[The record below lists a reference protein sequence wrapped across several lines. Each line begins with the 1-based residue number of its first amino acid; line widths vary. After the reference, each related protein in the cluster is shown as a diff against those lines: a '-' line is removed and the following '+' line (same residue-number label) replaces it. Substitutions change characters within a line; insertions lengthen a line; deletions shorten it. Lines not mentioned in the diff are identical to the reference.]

1 MMFGQPN
8 YGVYQQPIYSQPQM
22 PQMQDPMM
30 QMRPQYQSPA
40 QIPQY
45 QAPAQQAPQSGGQ
58 SIIWV
63 PNEQAA
69 NDFIVAPN
77 NAVTLWDMNAPVV
90 YVKKAD
96 ASGKPAMTTYDLV
109 ERSTAPVSPT
119 APQTVPTVEYVTRKD
134 FDELAAKVAALSVKP
149 VRKAKEAEN
158 ESTV

>member
-1 MMFGQPN
+1 MFGQQP
-8 YGVYQQPIYSQPQM
+8 YVYQQPIYNQP
-22 PQMQDPMM
+22 PMM
-30 QMRPQYQSPA
+30 QEPMMRSQYQPTPQYPA
-40 QIPQY
+40 PQT
-45 QAPAQQAPQSGGQ
+45 QPQQSGGQ

-63 PNEQAA
+63 PNEKAA
-69 NDFIVAPN
+69 NEFIVAPN

-109 ERSTAPVSPT
+109 ERSTASVSPT

-149 VRKAKEAEN
+149 VRKVKEAEN

>member
-1 MMFGQPN
+1 MMFGQQP
-8 YGVYQQPIYSQPQM
+8 YVYQQPIYSQPISQ
-22 PQMQDPMM
+22 PMQEPM
-30 QMRPQYQSPA
+30 MRPQYQPTP
-40 QIPQY
+40 QMQY
-45 QAPAQQAPQSGGQ
+45 QPPQPQQPSGGQ

-63 PNEQAA
+63 PNEKAA
-69 NDFIVAPN
+69 NEFIVAPN

-109 ERSTAPVSPT
+109 ERATAPASPT
-119 APQTVPTVEYVTRKD
+119 VPQTVPSVEYVTRKD

-149 VRKAKEAEN
+149 VRKVKEADN

>member
-1 MMFGQPN
+1 MMFGQQP
-8 YGVYQQPIYSQPQM
+8 YVYQQPIYNQPIGQPISQPTQYQPAPQM
-22 PQMQDPMM
+22 PAYQ
-30 QMRPQYQSPA
+30 PQ
-40 QIPQY
+40 PQ
-45 QAPAQQAPQSGGQ
+45 QPQNQ

-96 ASGKPAMTTYDLV
+96 ASGKPSMTTYDLV
-109 ERSTAPVSPT
+109 ERAQAVITHTA
-119 APQTVPTVEYVTRKD
+119 ARKDMMEEYVTRKE
-134 FDELAAKVAALSVKP
+134 FDELVAKLAAPSVRP
-149 VRKAKEAEN
+149 RKMKEADN

>member
-1 MMFGQPN
+1 MFGQQP
-8 YGVYQQPIYSQPQM
+8 YVYQQPIYNQP
-22 PQMQDPMM
+22 PMQTMQEPM
-30 QMRPQYQSPA
+30 MRPQYQPT
-40 QIPQY
+40 PQY
-45 QAPAQQAPQSGGQ
+45 QPPQQSGGQ

-69 NDFIVAPN
+69 NEFIVAPN

-96 ASGKPAMTTYDLV
+96 ASGKPSMTAYDLV
-109 ERSTAPVSPT
+109 ERVTAHVGPT

-149 VRKAKEAEN
+149 VRKVKEADN
-158 ESTV
+158 EPTV

>member
-1 MMFGQPN
+1 MQYPT
-8 YGVYQQPIYSQPQM
+8 PQPQ
-22 PQMQDPMM
+22 PQQL
-30 QMRPQYQSPA
+30 
-40 QIPQY
+40 
-45 QAPAQQAPQSGGQ
+45 SGGQ

-63 PNEQAA
+63 PNEKAA
-69 NDFIVAPN
+69 NEFIVAPN

-119 APQTVPTVEYVTRKD
+119 APQTVPAVEYVTRKD

-149 VRKAKEAEN
+149 VRKVKEAEN

>member
-1 MMFGQPN
+1 MMFGQQP
-8 YGVYQQPIYSQPQM
+8 YVYQQPIYNQPIGQPISQP
-22 PQMQDPMM
+22 MQEPM
-30 QMRPQYQSPA
+30 MRPQYQP
-40 QIPQY
+40 
-45 QAPAQQAPQSGGQ
+45 APQMPAYQPQPQQPQNQ
-58 SIIWV
+58 SIIWI

-109 ERSTAPVSPT
+109 ERSTSPVSPT

>member
-1 MMFGQPN
+1 MFGQQP
-8 YGVYQQPIYSQPQM
+8 YVYQQPIYNQP
-22 PQMQDPMM
+22 PMQPMQEPM
-30 QMRPQYQSPA
+30 MRPQYQP
-40 QIPQY
+40 
-45 QAPAQQAPQSGGQ
+45 APQMQYPPPQQPSGGQ

-63 PNEQAA
+63 PNEKAA
-69 NDFIVAPN
+69 NEFIVAPN

-149 VRKAKEAEN
+149 VRKVKEADNN
-158 ESTV
+158 ESAV

>member
-1 MMFGQPN
+1 MMFGQQP
-8 YGVYQQPIYSQPQM
+8 YVYQQPIYNQS
-22 PQMQDPMM
+22 PMM
-30 QMRPQYQSPA
+30 QEPMMRPQYQPA
-40 QIPQY
+40 PSMQYPTPQP
-45 QAPAQQAPQSGGQ
+45 QSQQPSGGQ

-63 PNEQAA
+63 PNEKAA
-69 NDFIVAPN
+69 NEFIVAPN

-109 ERSTAPVSPT
+109 ERVTAPVSRIAPQT
-119 APQTVPTVEYVTRKD
+119 APQTAPMAEYVTRKD

-149 VRKAKEAEN
+149 VRKVKEAEN

>member
-1 MMFGQPN
+1 MFGQQP
-8 YGVYQQPIYSQPQM
+8 YVYQQPIYNQPISQPISQ
-22 PQMQDPMM
+22 PMQEPM
-30 QMRPQYQSPA
+30 MRPQYQP
-40 QIPQY
+40 
-45 QAPAQQAPQSGGQ
+45 APQMTAYQPQPQQPQNQ

-96 ASGKPAMTTYDLV
+96 ASGKPTMTTYDLV
-109 ERSTAPVSPT
+109 ERAQAAP
-119 APQTVPTVEYVTRKD
+119 APAAPRKDMSEEYVTRREFEELVAK
-134 FDELAAKVAALSVKP
+134 LAAPSVRP
-149 VRKAKEAEN
+149 RKMKEADN